1 MTDEHAKSQHDVWSQ
16 WLLHQRNGGDAGFEQ
31 IIRAEVEGYI
41 DRLLDEAKLGLGM
54 TLLDV
59 GTGEGAVAF
68 RAIEHIGP
76 TLRVILTDVSTVL
89 LQRAQTRAAQLG
101 VLSQCTFI
109 ACGADSLTRVG
120 DESVDAVASR
130 AALAY
135 VADKVTAL
143 KEFHRV
149 LKPGGRISL
158 AEPIFQDE
166 GFEACVLRSLV
177 HSEQDH
183 SRDPLRPLLHKW
195 KAAQFP
201 DTPEGVAANP
211 LTNFS
216 ERTLFDLARAS
227 GFTPVHLELHIDL
240 SPAHI
245 SSWAVF
251 LNSSPHPLA
260 PTLGTI
266 LTERFSTRERQLFE
280 AAFRPLVESGRATS
294 LVRIAY
300 LSATKIASG
309 QPIPAL
315 TETLRQFV

>member
-1 MTDEHAKSQHDVWSQ
+1 MTEDHAEFQHDLWSQ
-16 WLLHQRNGGDAGFEQ
+16 WLLHQRNGGDAAFEQ
-31 IIRAEVEGYI
+31 IIRAEVEAYV
-41 DRLLDEAKLGLGM
+41 DRLLDEAKLGFGM
-54 TLLDV
+54 TLVDI

-68 RAIEHIGP
+68 RAIERVGP
-76 TLRVILTDVSTVL
+76 SLRVILTDISTPL
-89 LQRAQTRAAQLG
+89 LQRAQARAAQLG

-109 ACGADSLTRVG
+109 TCGADGLTGIG
-120 DESVDAVASR
+120 DESVDIVASR

-135 VADKVTAL
+135 VADKVSAL

-177 HSEQDH
+177 EREQGH
-183 SRDPLRPLLHKW
+183 SRDPLRPLLHRW

-201 DTPEGVAANP
+201 DTPDAVAANV

-216 ERTLFDLARAS
+216 ERTLFELIRTS
-227 GFTPVHLELHIDL
+227 GFSPVHLELHIDL

-245 SSWAVF
+245 SSWQVF

-260 PTLGTI
+260 PTLGVI
-266 LTERFSTRERQLFE
+266 LTERFSIAERQVFE

-294 LVRIAY
+294 LERIAY
-300 LSATKIASG
+300 LSATKIVSG
-309 QPIPAL
+309 RAVPAL
-315 TETLRQFV
+315 TDTLRQFV